1 MPRSRKSDAPR
12 ERAGVEAEIHRALAR
27 FGVSGPGRDWLVRA
41 LHPASEKR
49 SPGLPDESAT
59 FVLRPDFRIVSTI
72 SAPSGAAAWDCY
84 MWIPP
89 GDCNALYWATA
100 PSPAD
105 FSTSNPPAGAE
116 VGVIQLQTNGVY
128 NSATR
133 PYEANFGGGTVQAL
147 TNVPGL
153 RPAGFRH
160 QFKSVTVEQIASAV
174 SDQGQVYAGQFS
186 PMLRT
191 AGLVICSGYDSGIS
205 IPGSD
210 PPINYSLIGQQ
221 YTTILPSDES
231 SLSRMNPDFYQC
243 PSREGVY
250 MPLRLSGPSQP
261 FARSVTGGAVH
272 NVGGGAGYLS
282 QCGMESP
289 IGALMTPT
297 TGELE
302 ATPTVLPWVFQVST
316 NFATILPS
324 TPLSIPGRLQ
334 LDSGYDHMNMGVI
347 IFRGLT
353 GSSGGGFGAAL
364 QVKVIAGL
372 EVAPVPSQGSSVF
385 AGKPATYEPRAM
397 EAYYRLCLELKGV
410 YPARFNSFEDILD
423 AIGDAAKK
431 VWNNVEPTLVSGI
444 SGLANAGLGM
454 LSNAVGRRMSMFGGA
469 APRAP
474 RVTYRAPSVAR
485 SASAAASVRSA
496 KARPRARVKVR

>member
-1 MPRSRKSDAPR
+1 MPRSRR
-12 ERAGVEAEIHRALAR
+12 TEERRSAGGIEAEIHRHLAR
-27 FGVSGPGRDWLVRA
+27 FGVSGPGRDWVLRA

-72 SAPSGAAAWDCY
+72 SAPSGAASWDCY

-105 FSTSNPPAGAE
+105 FTTSNPPDGAE
-116 VGVIQLQTNGVY
+116 VGVIRLQTQGIY
-128 NSATR
+128 SSDTR
-133 PYEANFGGGTVQAL
+133 AYEIQFGGNSVQAL
-147 TNVPGL
+147 TNLPGI

-160 QFKSVTVEQIASAV
+160 QFKSVTIEQIASAV

-186 PMLRT
+186 PLLRN
-191 AGLVICSGYDSGIS
+191 AGLCIATGYDSGIN
-205 IPGSD
+205 IPDSN
-210 PPINYSLIGQQ
+210 PPANYALLGAN
-221 YTTILPSDES
+221 YTAILPADET

-261 FARSVTGGAVH
+261 FARSVTGAAVH
-272 NVGGGAGYLS
+272 QVGSAAGYLS
-282 QCGMESP
+282 QCGVESP
-289 IGALMTPT
+289 VGAFFTPT

-302 ATPTVLPWVFQVST
+302 ATPTVLPWVFQFST
-316 NFATILPS
+316 NTMNTIPGNNPVGL
-324 TPLSIPGRLQ
+324 PGRLQ
-334 LDSGYDHMNMGVI
+334 LDSGYDHMNAGVV
-347 IFRGLT
+347 IFRGLGGT
-353 GSSGGGFGAAL
+353 GGGGFGASL

-372 EVAPVPSQGSSVF
+372 EIAPTPSQGDAVF
-385 AGKPATYEPRAM
+385 AEKPAPFEPRAM
-397 EAYYRLCLELKGV
+397 EAYYKLCLELKGV

-431 VWNNVEPTLVSGI
+431 VWNNVEPTVVGGLS
-444 SGLANAGLGM
+444 SLANAGLGM
-454 LSNAVGRRMSMFGGA
+454 LGNVVGRRMAMLGA
-469 APRAP
+469 PAGP
-474 RVTYRAPSVAR
+474 RVSYRAPSAAR
-485 SASAAASVRSA
+485 SMSTVRSVRAVKA
-496 KARPRARVKVR
+496 KPKARVKAR